1 VLEVFNTAGWVVG
14 IVRALGKETETA
26 NTTHDAWRWKNVKK
40 KNDPFLHTHTTLKVT
55 VPVIG
60 QSDSLGD
67 NLSQIAPIEA
77 EACQDNECDGR
88 QSIS

>member
-40 KNDPFLHTHTTLKVT
+40 KNDKK
-55 VPVIG
+55 
-60 QSDSLGD
+60 D
-67 NLSQIAPIEA
+67 AA
-77 EACQDNECDGR
+77 
-88 QSIS
+88 